1 MAMYSGSRVRFLSL
15 LILAAAPRM
24 ARASEADVKGDVR
37 SDADDAKRGVKK
49 GANRVDEAGCT
60 GTKAECAKRKGKH
73 RVTETKDK
81 VGDKTTEAVDKAKD
95 ETK

>member
-1 MAMYSGSRVRFLSL
+1 MAMRGSSTVQLLSL
-15 LILAAAPRM
+15 LLLASGPRL

-37 SDADDAKRGVKK
+37 SDANDAKRGVKK

-73 RVTETKDK
+73 RVDETMDK
-81 VGDKTTEAVDKAKD
+81 VGDKTIEAVDKAKD